1 MLAASRPK
9 NIMRYLIIIFRL
21 ESEKEAF
28 DAEWKKGVIFD
39 FLFSFL
45 SSSSILFSAS
55 HLAVQVVLCRVCG
68 IVKLMLCRKCVS
80 VKKREEGYVCINGY
94 LGSKRIVCK
103 RSQEKIMFLQTFTA
117 SILVKVINGDF
128 LPFFPFSLLPFLP
141 SFLCNM
147 NKLLILQMFLWV
159 SGELEMSTAWR
170 TLYIHNCMALAT
182 KRESC
187 FLFKII
193 FLCHKI

>member
-1 MLAASRPK
+1 MKEKKKR
-9 NIMRYLIIIFRL
+9 
-21 ESEKEAF
+21 EKE
-28 DAEWKKGVIFD
+28 
-39 FLFSFL
+39 
-45 SSSSILFSAS
+45 
-55 HLAVQVVLCRVCG
+55 VC
-68 IVKLMLCRKCVS
+68 VCE
-80 VKKREEGYVCINGY
+80 KREEEGYVCINGY

-103 RSQEKIMFLQTFTA
+103 RSQEKIVFLQTFTA

-170 TLYIHNCMALAT
+170 TLYIHNCMAPAT

-187 FLFKII
+187 FVFKII